1 MTKMV
6 HKIPARKELTNKA
19 AATSRLIRLAAYARV
34 SSDEEDQLDSFKNQ
48 VAHYRSYCETHP
60 GYTLVD
66 VYADEGISGTD
77 ARKRTNFMRM
87 IADCEA
93 GLIDMV
99 IVKSVSRFARNT
111 QDCLAYSR
119 KLKELNIPVYFETE
133 NINTLDSSGEV
144 LFTILSSLAQDESRH
159 ISENTSWGFRARF
172 KQGKFVL
179 NTNRFMGYDKD
190 ASGKLVINP
199 DQAAIVRRVFTG
211 FMNGKDPGVI
221 ARELNEEGVPG
232 AMGKPAWNAA
242 TVNGILKNEKHKGDI
257 LMQKWIVPDYLTH
270 KMKRN
275 EGEVEQYLIES
286 NHEAIIDRTLW
297 DAAQQEI
304 QRRETFREEH
314 GIRNMGR
321 YTDEQP
327 FSHRVFCT
335 HCGKVYAR
343 RTWYRDYGTVKV
355 WICANRTY
363 GRSGPGCQS
372 ESLREQSLHNAFVE
386 AWNTILRTREQ
397 RLDGWNAAAA
407 GKDAL
412 AAFRARQMID
422 LTADTVPIGTLD
434 VDLVAKVLERV
445 DVGDHGVL
453 TFHFLDGTTVQVT
466 VKEQAEGGAQQWT
479 A

>member
-6 HKIPARKELTNKA
+6 HRIPARKELTNKA

-34 SSDEEDQLDSFKNQ
+34 SSDEEDQIDSFNNQ
-48 VAHYRSYCETHP
+48 VAHYLSYCDSHP

-77 ARKRTNFMRM
+77 AKKRTEFMRM

-111 QDCLAYSR
+111 QDCLFYSR
-119 KLKELNIPVYFETE
+119 KLKELNIPVFFETE
-133 NINTLDSSGEV
+133 SINTLESTGEV

-159 ISENTSWGFRARF
+159 ISENTTWGFRARF
-172 KQGKFVL
+172 KQGQFVL

-190 ASGKLVINP
+190 ADGKLVINP
-199 DQAAIVRRVFTG
+199 SQAAIVRRVFAD

-221 ARELNEEGVPG
+221 ARELNEERVPG

-257 LMQKWIVPDYLTH
+257 LMQKWITPDYLTH
-270 KMKRN
+270 KMKHN
-275 EGEVEQYLIES
+275 DGEVEQYLIES
-286 NHEAIIDRTLW
+286 NHEAIVDRTLW
-297 DAAQQEI
+297 EAAQQEI
-304 QRRETFREEH
+304 ARRETFRDAH

-343 RTWYRDYGTVKV
+343 RTWYRDYGSVKV
-355 WICANRTY
+355 WLCANRTY
-363 GRSGPGCQS
+363 GRVGPGCQS
-372 ESLREQSLHNAFVE
+372 DNLREQDLHNAFME
-386 AWNTILRTREQ
+386 AWNTILRTRAQ
-397 RLDGWNAAAA
+397 RIEGWKATAA
-407 GKDAL
+407 GRNAL
-412 AAFRARQMID
+412 AAYRAQQMIA
-422 LTADTVPIGTLD
+422 LTADSVPMKTLD
-434 VDLVAKVLERV
+434 VDLVAKVLEHV

-453 TFHFLDGTTVQVT
+453 TFHFLDGSTIRVTTD
-466 VKEQAEGGAQQWT
+466 EQNDGGVVEWT